1 MSSEEVVATEDKV
14 EEAVTETENNVE
26 EVVTETE
33 NKVEDVVEDK
43 VEEVVEEV
51 EDKVEEINKVME
63 DTSNKIAEATNDL
76 VAEHLDNAVNTV
88 LDDALGD
95 IELNEQIG
103 DVVGNVVGEFAE
115 EISKELADS
124 VLNDVKEKLGDMG
137 VKSST
142 LTIIIKYTMEVIE
155 TTPVKGKAQMDLAL
169 RIIGDLINE
178 LPENDEKEFLLKT
191 LNNGG
196 IKDTIELIVDVSKGK
211 VNINKIT
218 ETAGENCLGPCIE
231 YILSKCR

>member
-1 MSSEEVVATEDKV
+1 MD
-14 EEAVTETENNVE
+14 
-26 EVVTETE
+26 
-33 NKVEDVVEDK
+33 
-43 VEEVVEEV
+43 
-51 EDKVEEINKVME
+51 KVME
-63 DTSNKIAEATNDL
+63 DTSNKIAEATNNL
-76 VAEHLDNAVNTV
+76 VADHLDNAVNTV
-88 LDDALGD
+88 LDEALGD

-103 DVVGNVVGEFAE
+103 DVVGDVIGEFAE
-115 EISKELADS
+115 DISKELADS

-178 LPENDEKEFLLKT
+178 LPENDEKKFLLKT

-211 VNINKIT
+211 VNINKIAN
-218 ETAGENCLGPCIE
+218 TAGENCLGPCIE